1 MIVRMWEV
9 RGDPPRL
16 ADLVAWVCDRALP
29 EVEQDPRHAAS
40 EVFASTDRVV
50 VVSRWRGEPVPLPD
64 PPAELVAR
72 PPHEWDFTPV
82 DR

>member
-9 RGDPPRL
+9 RARPGRVPE
-16 ADLVAWVCDRALP
+16 LVGWVCETALP
-29 EVEQDPRHAAS
+29 AVEPDPRHVGT

-50 VVSRWRGEPVPLPD
+50 AISRWRGEPVPLPD
-64 PPAELVAR
+64 PPAELVDR
-72 PPHEWDFTPV
+72 SPHSWDFTSV

>member
-1 MIVRMWEV
+1 VIVRMWEV
-9 RGDPPRL
+9 RAAADRV

-29 EVEQDPRHAAS
+29 EVERDPRHVAS
-40 EVFASTDRVV
+40 EVFASADRVV
-50 VVSRWRGEPVPLPD
+50 VVSRWRRDPLRLPD
-64 PPAELVAR
+64 PPGELVAR